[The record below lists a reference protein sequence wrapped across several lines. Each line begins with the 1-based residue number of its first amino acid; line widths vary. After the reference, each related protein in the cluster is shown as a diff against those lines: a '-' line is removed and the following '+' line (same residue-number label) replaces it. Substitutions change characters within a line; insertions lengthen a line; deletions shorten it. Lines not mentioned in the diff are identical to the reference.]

1 MRKALWAVIL
11 GVAVYTAL
19 VLRSDVS
26 RVGRAISAIHPAW
39 IPLFLALPLSNYFL
53 RFLKWHYFLR
63 RVGVVIPRGESLL
76 VFIAGFS
83 MTVSPGKF
91 GELVKCVILK
101 ERRGVPVAA
110 TSPVVVAE
118 RITDLLS
125 MVCLAAAGAAL
136 SGGGAVLPAIAA
148 GVVFVSLAMV
158 FLLWTP
164 AWGLAARTVSRLP
177 VLKAK
182 TEALEAFRQSAITLL
197 DFRSMLVSV
206 PLGILGWGLE
216 ALVLCAVAASMG
228 VSLPAGVALL
238 SHAAGTIAGAVSM
251 IPGGL
256 GLTELTIDGILGGS
270 MTHAQAVVTTLLMRF
285 CTLWFGVLLGLAVI
299 AVLGGG
305 KQKATP
311 IGSPDSPC
319 VPGENRL

>member
-1 MRKALWAVIL
+1 LRKALWAVIL

-19 VLRSDVS
+19 VLRSDVA
-26 RVGRAISAIHPAW
+26 RVGRAVSAIHPAW
-39 IPLFLALPLSNYFL
+39 IPVFLALPLANYFL
-53 RFLKWHYFLR
+53 RFLKWHYFLH
-63 RVGVVIPRGESLL
+63 RVGVFLPRGESMA

-91 GELVKCVILK
+91 GELVKCVILR
-101 ERRGVPVAA
+101 ERRGVPVST

-118 RITDLLS
+118 RITDLFS
-125 MVCLAAAGAAL
+125 MWFLAAAGAAL

-148 GVVFVSLAMV
+148 GAVFVSSAMV

-164 AWGLAARTVSRLP
+164 AWRLAARTAARLP
-177 VLKAK
+177 LLKTR

-206 PLGILGWGLE
+206 PLGMLGWGLE

-270 MTHAQAVVTTLLMRF
+270 MDHAQAAVTTLLMRF
-285 CTLWFGVLLGLAVI
+285 CTLWFGVLLGLSFI
-299 AVLGGG
+299 AV
-305 KQKATP
+305 
-311 IGSPDSPC
+311 
-319 VPGENRL
+319 PGRNKTKKTT

>member
-1 MRKALWAVIL
+1 MRKALWVVIP

-19 VLRSDVS
+19 VLGSDLAG
-26 RVGRAISAIHPAW
+26 VGRAVSSINPAW
-39 IPLFLALPLSNYFL
+39 IPVFLALPLSNYFF

-63 RVGVVIPRGESLL
+63 RVGVKLPKGESLS

-101 ERRGVPVAA
+101 ERRGVPVST

-118 RITDLLS
+118 RITDLFS

-136 SGGGAVLPAIAA
+136 AGGGAVLPAIAA
-148 GVVFVSLAMV
+148 GVAFVASSMAL
-158 FLLWTP
+158 LLWDP
-164 AWGLAARTVSRLP
+164 AWAVAARTASRLP
-177 VLKAK
+177 LLKTR
-182 TEALEAFRQSAITLL
+182 TEALETFRRSAVTLL
-197 DFRSMLVSV
+197 DLRSLLVSV
-206 PLGILGWGLE
+206 PLGIAGWGLE

-238 SHAAGTIAGAVSM
+238 GHAAGTIAGAVSM

-256 GLTELTIDGILGGS
+256 GLTELTIDRILGGA
-270 MTHAQAVVTTLLMRF
+270 MTGSQAAVTTLLMRF
-285 CTLWFGVLLGLAVI
+285 CTLWFGVLLGLFFI
-299 AVLGGG
+299 AVLGRKPVTGPV
-305 KQKATP
+305 AT
-311 IGSPDSPC
+311 GNGSSPD
-319 VPGENRL
+319 

>member
-11 GVAVYTAL
+11 GVAVYTVL

-26 RVGRAISAIHPAW
+26 RVGRAISGIHPAW
-39 IPLFLALPLSNYFL
+39 IPVFLALPLSNYFF
-53 RFLKWHYFLR
+53 RFLKWNYFLR
-63 RVGVVIPRGESLL
+63 RVGVVIPRGESLA
-76 VFIAGFS
+76 VFVAGFS

-91 GELVKCVILK
+91 GELVKCVILREK
-101 ERRGVPVAA
+101 RGVPVST

-158 FLLWTP
+158 FLLWSP
-164 AWGLAARTVSRLP
+164 AWRLAARTASRLP
-177 VLKAK
+177 VLK
-182 TEALEAFRQSAITLL
+182 TRTGSLEAFRRSAITLL
-197 DFRSMLVSV
+197 DWRSMLVSV
-206 PLGILGWGLE
+206 PLGILGWSLE

-228 VSLPAGVALL
+228 ISLPAGVALL
-238 SHAAGTIAGAVSM
+238 SHAVGTIAGAVSM

-270 MTHAQAVVTTLLMRF
+270 MPQAQAAVTTLLMRF
-285 CTLWFGVLLGLAVI
+285 CTLWFGVVLGLLVLPLARKGGSKTAGAV
-299 AVLGGG
+299 
-305 KQKATP
+305 
-311 IGSPDSPC
+311 
-319 VPGENRL
+319 

>member
-19 VLRSDVS
+19 VLRSDVA
-26 RVGRAISAIHPAW
+26 RVGRAVSAIHPAW
-39 IPLFLALPLSNYFL
+39 IPVFLALPLANYFL
-53 RFLKWHYFLR
+53 RFLKWHYFLH
-63 RVGVVIPRGESLL
+63 RVGVFLPRGESMA

-91 GELVKCVILK
+91 GELVKCVILR
-101 ERRGVPVAA
+101 ERRGVPVST

-148 GVVFVSLAMV
+148 GVVFVSSAMI

-164 AWGLAARTVSRLP
+164 AWRLAARTAARLP
-177 VLKAK
+177 LLR
-182 TEALEAFRQSAITLL
+182 TRTSALEAFRQSAITLL

-270 MTHAQAVVTTLLMRF
+270 MDHAQAAVTTLLMRF
-285 CTLWFGVLLGLAVI
+285 CTLWFGVLLGLSFI
-299 AVLGGG
+299 AVQGRI
-305 KQKATP
+305 KSDKTA
-311 IGSPDSPC
+311 
-319 VPGENRL
+319 

>member
-11 GVAVYTAL
+11 GIAVYTAL

-26 RVGRAISAIHPAW
+26 RVGRAISGIHPAW
-39 IPLFLALPLSNYFL
+39 IPVFLALPLSNYFF
-53 RFLKWHYFLR
+53 RFLKWNYFLR
-63 RVGVVIPRGESLL
+63 RVGVVIPRGESLA
-76 VFIAGFS
+76 VFVAGFS

-91 GELVKCVILK
+91 GELVKCAILR
-101 ERRGVPVAA
+101 ERRGVPVSV

-136 SGGGAVLPAIAA
+136 SGGGAVLPAMAA
-148 GVVFVSLAMV
+148 GAGFVSAAMV
-158 FLLWTP
+158 FLLWPP
-164 AWGLAARTVSRLP
+164 AWGLAVRTARRLP
-177 VLKAK
+177 LLK
-182 TEALEAFRQSAITLL
+182 TRTDGLEAFRRSAITLL

-228 VSLPAGVALL
+228 ISLPAGVALL
-238 SHAAGTIAGAVSM
+238 SHATGTIAGAVSM

-270 MTHAQAVVTTLLMRF
+270 MPQAQAAVTTLLMRF
-285 CTLWFGVLLGLAVI
+285 CTLWFGVVLGLLVLPLAGKTGSKTAGAV
-299 AVLGGG
+299 
-305 KQKATP
+305 
-311 IGSPDSPC
+311 
-319 VPGENRL
+319 

>member
-1 MRKALWAVIL
+1 LRKALWAVIL

-19 VLRSDVS
+19 VLRSDVA
-26 RVGRAISAIHPAW
+26 RVGRAVSAIHPAW
-39 IPLFLALPLSNYFL
+39 IPVFLALPLANYFF
-53 RFLKWHYFLR
+53 RFLKWHYFLH
-63 RVGVVIPRGESLL
+63 RVGVFIPKGESMA

-101 ERRGVPVAA
+101 ERRGVPVST

-118 RITDLLS
+118 RITDLFS
-125 MVCLAAAGAAL
+125 MVFLAAAGAAL

-148 GVVFVSLAMV
+148 GAVFVSSAMV

-164 AWGLAARTVSRLP
+164 AWRLAARTAARLP
-177 VLKAK
+177 LLKTR

-206 PLGILGWGLE
+206 PLGMLGWGLE

-270 MTHAQAVVTTLLMRF
+270 MDHAQAAVTTLLMRF
-285 CTLWFGVLLGLAVI
+285 CTLWFGVLLGLSFI
-299 AVLGGG
+299 AV
-305 KQKATP
+305 
-311 IGSPDSPC
+311 
-319 VPGENRL
+319 PGRNKTKKTT

>member
-26 RVGRAISAIHPAW
+26 RVGRAVSSIHPAW
-39 IPLFLALPLSNYFL
+39 LPLFLALPLSNYFF

-63 RVGVVIPRGESLL
+63 RVGVDIPGRESLS

-101 ERRGVPVAA
+101 ERRGVPVS
-110 TSPVVVAE
+110 TTGPVVVAE

-136 SGGGAVLPAIAA
+136 SGGGGVLPAVAA
-148 GVVFVSLAMV
+148 GLAFVSAAMAV
-158 FLLWTP
+158 LLWNP
-164 AWGLAARTVSRLP
+164 AWKLAVRIASRLP
-177 VLKAK
+177 LLKRR
-182 TEALEAFRQSAITLL
+182 TEALEAFRRSAITLL
-197 DFRSMLVSV
+197 DLRSMMVSV
-206 PLGILGWGLE
+206 PLGVAGWGLE

-238 SHAAGTIAGAVSM
+238 SHSAGTIAGAVSM

-256 GLTELTIDGILGGS
+256 GLTELTIDRILGGS
-270 MTHAQAVVTTLLMRF
+270 MTHAQAAVTTLLMRF
-285 CTLWFGVLLGLAVI
+285 CTLWFGVLLGLAFMAAAGKKPGTRTGCPGAES
-299 AVLGGG
+299 AVR
-305 KQKATP
+305 T
-311 IGSPDSPC
+311 
-319 VPGENRL
+319 E

>member
-26 RVGRAISAIHPAW
+26 RVGRAISAIHPVW
-39 IPLFLALPLSNYFL
+39 IPVFLALPLSNYFF

-63 RVGVVIPRGESLL
+63 RVGVFIPRGESLA
-76 VFIAGFS
+76 VFVAGFS
-83 MTVSPGKF
+83 MAVSPGKF

-101 ERRGVPVAA
+101 ERRGVPVST

-136 SGGGAVLPAIAA
+136 SGGGAVFPAIAA
-148 GVVFVSLAMV
+148 GVFFVSATMV
-158 FLLWTP
+158 FILFSP
-164 AWGLAARTVSRLP
+164 AWGLAVRTASRLP
-177 VLKAK
+177 LLKTR
-182 TEALEAFRQSAITLL
+182 TEALEAFRKSAITLL
-197 DFRSMLVSV
+197 DWRSMLVSV

-228 VSLPAGVALL
+228 ISLPAGVALL

-270 MTHAQAVVTTLLMRF
+270 MTHAQAAVTTLLMRF
-285 CTLWFGVLLGLAVI
+285 CTLWFGVVLGLAVI
-299 AVLGGG
+299 SVLGRG
-305 KQKATP
+305 KQKKYTDAAT
-311 IGSPDSPC
+311 DDLLA
-319 VPGENRL
+319 PG

>member
-1 MRKALWAVIL
+1 MKKALWAVIL
-11 GVAVYTAL
+11 GVAVYTVL
-19 VLRSDVS
+19 VLGSDVS

-39 IPLFLALPLSNYFL
+39 IPVFLALPLSNYFF

-63 RVGVVIPRGESLL
+63 RVGVLIPRGESLA
-76 VFIAGFS
+76 VFVAGFS

-101 ERRGVPVAA
+101 ERRGVPVST

-148 GVVFVSLAMV
+148 GVVFVSLAML
-158 FLLWTP
+158 FLLWSP
-164 AWGLAARTVSRLP
+164 AWRLAARAASRLP
-177 VLKAK
+177 VLR
-182 TEALEAFRQSAITLL
+182 TRTDSLEAFRQSATTLL

-256 GLTELTIDGILGGS
+256 GLTELTIDGILGGYMS
-270 MTHAQAVVTTLLMRF
+270 NAQAAVTTLLMRF

-299 AVLGGG
+299 AVLGRGG
-305 KQKATP
+305 QRKNPCIQAVDPRTP
-311 IGSPDSPC
+311 NGRS
-319 VPGENRL
+319 